1 MTAIHSY
8 DPRTGHGLKHDPLNA
23 IVAPRPIG
31 WISTVSAAGVRNLAP
46 YSFFN
51 AFNYR
56 PPIIGFSSTGW
67 KDSVRNIEETG
78 QFVWNLATRPLAQAV
93 NATSAMVPDHVDEFA
108 LAGLTAAPSQ
118 RVAPPRVAESPVAFE
133 CRLTQMIR
141 LTDAEGAP
149 VDAWLTLGEVVM
161 VHIDQSAAGRRRLRH
176 RGRRTDPA
184 RRRARPTISGST
196 RRGSSRCIG
205 RPDRR

>member
-8 DPRTGHGLKHDPLNA
+8 DPKVGHGLKHDPLNA

-56 PPIIGFSSTGW
+56 PPIIGFSSTSW

-78 QFVWNLATRPLAQAV
+78 EFVWNLATRSLAQAV
-93 NATSAMVPDHVDEFA
+93 NTSSAAVPHNVDEFA
-108 LAGLTAAPSQ
+108 LAGLTPAASQ

-133 CRLTQMIR
+133 CLLTQLIR

-149 VDAWLTLGEVVM
+149 IDAWLTLGEVVM
-161 VHIDQSAAGRRRLRH
+161 VHIDQALLVDGVYDTVAAEPILRGGGPADYFTVGEAQKFQMRRPS
-176 RGRRTDPA
+176 D
-184 RRRARPTISGST
+184 
-196 RRGSSRCIG
+196 
-205 RPDRR
+205 DR

>member
-8 DPRTGHGLKHDPLNA
+8 DPKVGHGLKHDPLNA

-31 WISTVSAAGVRNLAP
+31 WISTVSATGVRNLAP

-56 PPIIGFSSTGW
+56 PPIIGFSSTSW

-78 QFVWNLATRPLAQAV
+78 QFVWNLATRALAQAV
-93 NATSAMVPDHVDEFA
+93 NISSATVAEDVDEFD
-108 LAGLTAAPSQ
+108 LAGLTPAASR

-133 CRLTQMIR
+133 CRLTQLIR

-149 VDAWLTLGEVVM
+149 IDAWLTLGEVVM
-161 VHIDQSAAGRRRLRH
+161 VHIDQALLIDGVYDTVAAEPILR
-176 RGRRTDPA
+176 GGGPA
-184 RRRARPTISGST
+184 DYFTVGEAQKFQMRRPT
-196 RRGSSRCIG
+196 
-205 RPDRR
+205 

>member
-1 MTAIHSY
+1 MSAIHSY
-8 DPRTGHGLKHDPLNA
+8 DPKTGHGLKHDPLNA
-23 IVAPRPIG
+23 IIAPRPIG

-78 QFVWNLATRPLAQAV
+78 QFVWNLATRSLAQAV
-93 NATSAMVPDHVDEFA
+93 NATSAAVPDHVDEFA
-108 LAGLTAAPSQ
+108 LAGLTATPSQ
-118 RVAPPRVAESPVAFE
+118 AVAPPRVAESPVAFE
-133 CRLTQMIR
+133 CRLTQLIR

-149 VDAWLTLGEVVM
+149 VDAWLTLGEVVR
-161 VHIDQSAAGRRRLRH
+161 VHIDQALLVDGVYDTAAAEPILRGGGPADYFGISEADKFQMRR
-176 RGRRTDPA
+176 PA
-184 RRRARPTISGST
+184 
-196 RRGSSRCIG
+196 
-205 RPDRR
+205 

>member
-8 DPRTGHGLKHDPLNA
+8 DPKAGHGLKHDPLNA

-31 WISTVSAAGVRNLAP
+31 WISTISTAGVRNLAP

-56 PPIIGFSSTGW
+56 PPIIGFSSTAW

-93 NATSAMVPDHVDEFA
+93 NATSATVPHDVDEFD
-108 LAGLTAAPSQ
+108 LAGLTAAPST

-133 CRLTQMIR
+133 CRLTQLIR
-141 LTDAEGAP
+141 LADAEGAP

-161 VHIDQSAAGRRRLRH
+161 VHIDQALLVDGVYDTVAAEPILR
-176 RGRRTDPA
+176 GGGPA
-184 RRRARPTISGST
+184 DYFGVDGAGKFQMYRPT
-196 RRGSSRCIG
+196 
-205 RPDRR
+205 

>member
-8 DPRTGHGLKHDPLNA
+8 DPKAGHGLKHDPLNA

-56 PPIIGFSSTGW
+56 PPIVGFSSTGW

-78 QFVWNLATRPLAQAV
+78 QFVWNLATRPLAEAV
-93 NATSAMVPDHVDEFA
+93 NASSATVPHAVDEFD
-108 LAGLTAAPSQ
+108 LAGLTSAPSL
-118 RVAPPRVAESPVAFE
+118 RVAPPRVLESPVAFE
-133 CRLTQMIR
+133 CRLTQLIR

-161 VHIDQSAAGRRRLRH
+161 VHIDQALLVDGVYDTAAAEPILR
-176 RGRRTDPA
+176 GGGPA
-184 RRRARPTISGST
+184 DYFTIGEGQKFQMFRPT
-196 RRGSSRCIG
+196 
-205 RPDRR
+205 

>member
-8 DPRTGHGLKHDPLNA
+8 DPKVGHGLKHDPLNA

-31 WISTVSAAGVRNLAP
+31 WISTVSATGVRNLAP

-56 PPIIGFSSTGW
+56 PPIIGFSSTSW

-78 QFVWNLATRPLAQAV
+78 QFVWNLATRALAQAV
-93 NATSAMVPDHVDEFA
+93 NISSATVAEDVDEFD
-108 LAGLTAAPSQ
+108 LAGLTPAASR
-118 RVAPPRVAESPVAFE
+118 RVAPPRVTESPVAFE
-133 CRLTQMIR
+133 CRLTQLIR

-149 VDAWLTLGEVVM
+149 IDAWLTLGEVVM
-161 VHIDQSAAGRRRLRH
+161 VHIDQALLIDGVYDTVAAEPILR
-176 RGRRTDPA
+176 GGGPA
-184 RRRARPTISGST
+184 DYFMVGEAQKFQMRRPT
-196 RRGSSRCIG
+196 
-205 RPDRR
+205 

>member
-1 MTAIHSY
+1 MNAIHSY
-8 DPRTGHGLKHDPLNA
+8 DPKAGHGLRHDPLNA

-51 AFNYR
+51 AFNYK

-67 KDSVRNIEETG
+67 KDSVRNIQETG
-78 QFVWNLATRPLAQAV
+78 EFVWNLATRPLAQAV

-118 RVAPPRVAESPVAFE
+118 RIAAPRVAESPVAFE
-133 CRLTQMIR
+133 CRLTQIVR
-141 LTDAEGAP
+141 LNDAEPASL
-149 VDAWLTLGEVVM
+149 AAHLIMTELSTLAE
-161 VHIDQSAAGRRRLRH
+161 ARAG
-176 RGRRTDPA
+176 
-184 RRRARPTISGST
+184 
-196 RRGSSRCIG
+196 
-205 RPDRR
+205 

>member
-8 DPRTGHGLKHDPLNA
+8 EPRTGHGLRHDPLNA

-51 AFNYR
+51 AFNYK

-118 RVAPPRVAESPVAFE
+118 RVAAPRVAESPVAFE
-133 CRLTQMIR
+133 CRLTQIVR
-141 LTDAEGAP
+141 LSDAEGAP

-161 VHIDQSAAGRRRLRH
+161 VHIDRALLVDGVYNTVAAQPILR
-176 RGRRTDPA
+176 GGGAGDYFGIDEA
-184 RRRARPTISGST
+184 EKFQMF
-196 RRGSSRCIG
+196 
-205 RPDRR
+205 RPDIA

>member
-8 DPRTGHGLKHDPLNA
+8 DPKTGHGLKHDPLNA
-23 IVAPRPIG
+23 IIGPRPIG
-31 WISTVSAAGVRNLAP
+31 WISTVSAAGARNLAP

-93 NATSAMVPDHVDEFA
+93 NASSATVAEHIDEFA
-108 LAGLTAAPSQ
+108 LAGLTPVASE
-118 RVAPPRVAESPVAFE
+118 RVTPPRVAESPVAFE
-133 CRLTQMIR
+133 CRLTQLIR
-141 LTDAEGAP
+141 LSDTEGTP
-149 VDAWLTLGEVVM
+149 IDAWLTLGEVVM
-161 VHIDQSAAGRRRLRH
+161 VHIDQALLVDGVYNTVAAQPILR
-176 RGRRTDPA
+176 GGGPA
-184 RRRARPTISGST
+184 DYFTIGEAQKFQMFRPS
-196 RRGSSRCIG
+196 
-205 RPDRR
+205 